1 MFQRVFQSNP
11 SAYYWQILKCNFAK
25 FALNS
30 GFSLDENH
38 LVAMISPTRNTDSYS
53 SIRLLE
59 LIISDSCFLPTV
71 IYYLETPPIL
81 TNIYII
87 FTFIFVLAVE
97 IDKENNPKKF

>member
-1 MFQRVFQSNP
+1 MPPDSKDDSTGATYVARV
-11 SAYYWQILKCNFAK
+11 
-25 FALNS
+25 
-30 GFSLDENH
+30 
-38 LVAMISPTRNTDSYS
+38 YS

-87 FTFIFVLAVE
+87 FTFILVLAVE
-97 IDKENNPKKF
+97 IDKEK